1 MNKQEFLTQLRKE
14 LSGLPQNEIEER
26 IAFYG
31 EMIDDR
37 VDEGLS
43 EENAVAEIGSVSD
56 IAAQI
61 ISEIPLSKIA
71 KEKIKLKRRL
81 KAWEVVLLA
90 VGSPIWLSLLAAA
103 FAVVFSVY
111 VSLWAVV
118 VSLWACFASCAACV
132 PGGAAGGVVMLFSG
146 NTPAGL
152 AMLAAGVVCAG
163 LSVFAFYGCKAATK
177 GMVLLTK
184 KMALWMKKCFVK
196 KEDGV

>member
-1 MNKQEFLTQLRKE
+1 MNWKKLGKYAFIYLGFCVFAFVCAVGIAE
-14 LSGLPQNEIEER
+14 LEIIEEYR
-26 IAFYG
+26 
-31 EMIDDR
+31 
-37 VDEGLS
+37 
-43 EENAVAEIGSVSD
+43 
-56 IAAQI
+56 
-61 ISEIPLSKIA
+61 PLVYLGTA
-71 KEKIKLKRRL
+71 
-81 KAWEVVLLA
+81 LA
-90 VGSPIWLSLLAAA
+90 LLAAA
-103 FAVVFSVY
+103 FAVVSSVY

-132 PGGAAGGVVMLFSG
+132 LGGAAGGVVMLFSG

>member
-26 IAFYG
+26 IVFYG

-43 EENAVAEIGSVSD
+43 EQEAVAAVGPVSEIIAQVIEEIPFAR
-56 IAAQI
+56 IAA
-61 ISEIPLSKIA
+61 ER
-71 KEKIKLKRRL
+71 IKPKRRL
-81 KAWEVVLLA
+81 KAWEIVLLA
-90 VGSPIWLSLLAAA
+90 VGSPIWFSLLAAA

-118 VSLWACFASCAACV
+118 VSLWAWFASCVACAF
-132 PGGAAGGVVMLFSG
+132 GGAAGGGVVLCGG
-146 NTPAGL
+146 NTPAGIT
-152 AMLAAGVVCAG
+152 MLAAGLVCAG
-163 LSVFAFYGCKAATK
+163 VSIFVLFGCKAATK

>member
-1 MNKQEFLTQLRKE
+1 MHKQEFLTQLRKE

-90 VGSPIWLSLLAAA
+90 VGSPIWFSLLAAA

-118 VSLWACFASCAACV
+118 VSLWACFASCVACAF
-132 PGGAAGGVVMLFSG
+132 GGAAGGVVVLCGG
-146 NTPAGL
+146 NTPAGIT
-152 AMLAAGVVCAG
+152 MLAAGLVCAG
-163 LSVFAFYGCKAATK
+163 VSIFVLFGCKAATK